1 MIRGEVASDL
11 SPRVSIETGNDE
23 GDFEWLDVVVDTG
36 FDGELSLP
44 REAIQRLDLPY
55 ERLASVSL
63 ADEQRIRA
71 NACFAVVSWHGGL
84 REVVVLEIAG
94 EPLIGMSL
102 LQGSRLK
109 VDARRGGEVLI
120 EEVP

>member
-1 MIRGEVASDL
+1 MIRGSVASDL
-11 SPRVSIETGNDE
+11 SPRVSIEAGNDE
-23 GDFEWLDVVVDTG
+23 GDFEWLDFVVDTG

-44 REAIQRLDLPY
+44 RETIQRLDLAY

-63 ADEQRIRA
+63 ADEQRIQA
-71 NACFAVVSWHGGL
+71 NACFGVVSWHGSL
-84 REVVVLEIAG
+84 REVVVLEIEG

-102 LQGSRLK
+102 LLGSRLT

>member
-1 MIRGEVASDL
+1 MIRGVVASDL
-11 SPRVSIETGNDE
+11 SPRVSIEAGNDE

-44 REAIQRLDLPY
+44 RETIQRLDLSY

-63 ADEQRIRA
+63 ADEQRIQA
-71 NACFAVVSWHGGL
+71 NACYAVVSWHGSL

-102 LQGSRLK
+102 LLGSRLT
-109 VDARRGGEVLI
+109 VDARRGGEVQI